1 VRHRQFRSKCAKE
14 IYALYS
20 RLFVGDEKKL
30 NRGLEL
36 LNRFTKCET
45 RPISVEERL
54 TLVTA
59 ALVAP
64 LLVLHWVVCGMT
76 GTSTLYAI
84 YNPKCHHE
92 HVAPPDRYRIISY
105 IVIICLLLCIEK
117 LVAERAAMLG

>member
-1 VRHRQFRSKCAKE
+1 LRSKCGKK

-20 RLFVGDEKKL
+20 RLFVGDEERL

-36 LNRFTKCET
+36 LNRFAKCEI

-59 ALVAP
+59 ALDAP

-76 GTSTLYAI
+76 AASTPDAI
-84 YNPKCHHE
+84 YNPKCHIE
-92 HVAPPDRYRIISY
+92 HVAPPGRYKIISY
-105 IVIICLLLCIEK
+105 IVTICILLCIEK